1 MQHYAML
8 ISLCVVC
15 SRERWGRRVVVAPQA
30 LLEIQAYK
38 DPLAYPGRARTD
50 RT

>member
-1 MQHYAML
+1 M
-8 ISLCVVC
+8 VC

-30 LLEIQAYK
+30 LLEMQAYK
-38 DPLAYPGRARTD
+38 DPLAYQGRAKTD